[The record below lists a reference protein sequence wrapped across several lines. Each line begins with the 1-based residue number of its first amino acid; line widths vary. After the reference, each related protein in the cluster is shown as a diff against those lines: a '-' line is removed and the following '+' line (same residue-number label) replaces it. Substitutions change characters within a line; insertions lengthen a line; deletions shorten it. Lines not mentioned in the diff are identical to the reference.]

1 MSKKMNE
8 LLDGLSPNETEDVM
22 NFMYVLQDIV
32 DGINNLETKEMRE
45 EAMRLFELQYM
56 LQAMFNVDFPSLNL
70 KA

>member
-32 DGINNLETKEMRE
+32 DGINNLETREMRE

-56 LQAMFNVDFPSLNL
+56 LQAMFNVDFPSLKL

>member
-56 LQAMFNVDFPSLNL
+56 FQAMFNVDFPSLKL

>member
-56 LQAMFNVDFPSLNL
+56 LQAMFNVDFPSLKL